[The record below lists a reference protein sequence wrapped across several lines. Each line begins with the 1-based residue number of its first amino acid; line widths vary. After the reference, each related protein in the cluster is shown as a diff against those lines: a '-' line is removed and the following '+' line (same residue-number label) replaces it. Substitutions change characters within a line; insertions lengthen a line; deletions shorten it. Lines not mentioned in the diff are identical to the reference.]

1 MAAAKT
7 ALMQFFQGDTM
18 RLSFVS
24 KRKRSETKEIV
35 GIERTLGFES
45 RQEKDT
51 KKLLIKRS
59 FPIGE
64 PGGIRTHD
72 PLIKSQMLY
81 RLSYGPT

>member
-1 MAAAKT
+1 
-7 ALMQFFQGDTM
+7 M

-24 KRKRSETKEIV
+24 KRKRSETKDIV
-35 GIERTLGFES
+35 GIERTLGFEA

-51 KKLLIKRS
+51 KKLPTRRS
-59 FPIGE
+59 FIIGE

-81 RLSYGPT
+81 QLSYGPTQNNEVLYNL